1 MHLLAEQETSRGLLA
16 ECDVSLSRQ
25 RKRILLL
32 RDREEGFLFW
42 RCTGAASPPLPFL
55 TFVAMIQSDL
65 RKAAVLL
72 TSLPQDQAAELLGK
86 LSPKQ
91 VEAVTI
97 EIAKL
102 EKISS
107 DEQSGIIREFAEIN
121 PNSLG
126 GRPGGIEVAKSLVE
140 KALGSSAN
148 STLDNIRSSIEAL
161 PFGFLKKVDPQNLLT
176 YIIDEH
182 PQTIALILSHLP
194 PTYGA
199 EIIKGLPAERQQAV
213 VRRIANMGQTNPEV
227 IQEVERGLE
236 ARMAN
241 LMNQSFEKAGG
252 VESVAEILNV
262 TDRATERSLLEALGQ
277 EDPALVEEI
286 RRLMFVFEDL
296 LKLNDKEIQAV
307 LKNVENSQW
316 AMALKGASSD
326 LKQKV
331 LGNLS
336 SRAAAT
342 LNEEME
348 YLGSVKLAEVER
360 VQQQIVDVVRKLEDA
375 GEINLHA
382 SEENEEYIK

>member
-1 MHLLAEQETSRGLLA
+1 
-16 ECDVSLSRQ
+16 
-25 RKRILLL
+25 
-32 RDREEGFLFW
+32 
-42 RCTGAASPPLPFL
+42 
-55 TFVAMIQSDL
+55 MIQSDL

-72 TSLPQDQAAELLGK
+72 TSLPQDQAAELLSK

-102 EKISS
+102 ERISS

-140 KALGSSAN
+140 KALGSGAN